1 MKYQLFA
8 GIVLSVLFTT
18 HLSLGQGKLYHPIAS
33 DEEATESSF
42 TSEAR
47 SGGGRNDPEYGTYR
61 INSDM
66 EIDCVWINAHDYFAT
81 WTSFKV
87 NPYGLDGAKFKDTVQ
102 LKLYDPSTDS
112 SWVMPINNTHITSK
126 FGRRSY
132 RWHYGTDLKLQLG
145 DSVRASFEGIVRI
158 VDYER
163 RGYGHYVLVRHKNG
177 LETLYGHL
185 SKTKVKIGEEVKA
198 GQTIGL
204 GGSTGRSS
212 GTHLHY
218 EVRYRGNAIDPIS
231 LYDFKNDQ
239 LLCEDLEVTPATFKY
254 LKDARKVIYHRI
266 RKGDSLSKIGV
277 RYGVSINQLCRLNRI
292 NRKTILRIGRRL
304 RIN

>member
-1 MKYQLFA
+1 
-8 GIVLSVLFTT
+8 
-18 HLSLGQGKLYHPIAS
+18 
-33 DEEATESSF
+33 
-42 TSEAR
+42 
-47 SGGGRNDPEYGTYR
+47 
-61 INSDM
+61 M
-66 EIDCVWINAHDYFAT
+66 EIDCVWITAHDYFST
-81 WTSFKV
+81 WTSLKV
-87 NPYGLDGAKFKDTVQ
+87 NPYRLDGAKFKDTVQ
-102 LKLYDPSTDS
+102 LNLYDPSIDS

-145 DSVRASFEGIVRI
+145 DPVNASFEGIVRI

-163 RGYGHYVLVRHKNG
+163 RGYGHYVVLRHKNG

-185 SKTKVKIGEEVKA
+185 SKTKVKIGDEVKA

-218 EVRYRGNAIDPIS
+218 EVRYQGNAIDPTK
-231 LYDFKNDQ
+231 LYDFQNDQ
-239 LLCEDLEVTPATFKY
+239 LLCEGLAVTPATFKY

-266 RKGDSLSKIGV
+266 RKGDSLSRIGV

-292 NRKTILRIGRRL
+292 NRKTILRIGRKL

>member
-8 GIVLSVLFTT
+8 GIVLLFFSTT
-18 HLSLGQGKLYHPIAS
+18 HLSLGQGKYYHPIAS
-33 DEEATESSF
+33 DEEVLDNSYGKK
-42 TSEAR
+42 TS
-47 SGGGRNDPEYGTYR
+47 SGGAANDPDYGTFK
-61 INSDM
+61 INSEV
-66 EIDCVWINAHDYFAT
+66 EIDCVWISAHNYFST
-81 WTSFKV
+81 WTSLKV

-102 LKLYDPSTDS
+102 LDLYNPLMDS
-112 SWVMPINNTHITSK
+112 SWVMPVSNTHITSK

-145 DSVRASFEGIVRI
+145 DPVLAAFEGIVRI

-163 RGYGHYVLVRHKNG
+163 RGYGHYVVLRHKNG

-185 SKTKVKIGEEVKA
+185 SKTKVKIGEEVQA

-204 GGSTGRSS
+204 GGSTGRST

-218 EVRYRGNAIDPIS
+218 EVRFQGNAIDPTG

-239 LLCEDLEVTPATFKY
+239 IHCEQFEVTPTTFQY
-254 LKDARKVIYHRI
+254 LADARKVIYYRI
-266 RKGDSLSKIGV
+266 RKGDSLSRIAV
-277 RYGVSINQLCRLNRI
+277 RHGVSVNQLCRLNRI